1 MTNFTPDEWMCMCI
15 SRQVTDGEV
24 LAQGINTPL
33 VMAGFILAKLT
44 HAPNVQFASAVAQ
57 GICQAWSPLSI
68 TYNEDFWLK
77 ESLMNVGFAV
87 ATADLLPT
95 YAPKEFFRPA
105 QIDSAGNFNNIAF
118 GSDYSHPTLRLPG
131 AGGIPDVTTYSDH
144 VYLYVP
150 RHSRVTFVKQVDY
163 ISGLGH
169 SDKRQRGA
177 GARYLVSDLGEFDWY
192 EGQMRLI
199 RHHPRVSI
207 DRIVAK
213 TGFPLQIAPD
223 IHPIPAPSADEIG
236 LLREVIDP
244 LNIRKLETL
253 GGAERKALLRHI
265 IEQERRTF
273 S

>member
-1 MTNFTPDEWMCMCI
+1 MSDFTPDEWISVCI

-95 YAPKEFFRPA
+95 YTPKEFFRPA
-105 QIDSAGNFNNIAF
+105 QVDSAGNFNNIAF
-118 GSDYSHPTLRLPG
+118 GDYNRPTLRLPG

-144 VYLYVP
+144 IYLYVP
-150 RHSRVTFVKQVDY
+150 RHSRVTFTKQVDY
-163 ISGLGH
+163 VSGLGH
-169 SDKRQRGA
+169 TDSRLRGA
-177 GARYLVSDLGEFDWY
+177 GVRYLVSDLGEFDWHD
-192 EGQMRLI
+192 GHMRLI
-199 RHHPRVSI
+199 RHHPEVSI
-207 DRIVAK
+207 DRIIAK
-213 TGFPLQIAPD
+213 TGFSLQIASD
-223 IHPIPAPSADEIG
+223 VYPIPTPSSEEIR

-265 IEQERRTF
+265 IEQERR
-273 S
+273 

>member
-1 MTNFTPDEWMCMCI
+1 MMSKITPDEWMCVSI
-15 SRQVTDGEV
+15 ARQVTDGEV

-44 HAPNVQFASAVAQ
+44 HAPHAQFASAIAQ

-68 TYNEDFWLK
+68 THNEDFWLK

-118 GSDYSHPTLRLPG
+118 GDYHHPTLRLPG

-144 VYLYVP
+144 IYLYVP

-163 ISGLGH
+163 VSGLGH
-169 SDKRQRGA
+169 TAKRLRGT
-177 GARYLVSDLGEFDWY
+177 GAKYLVSDLGEFDWQN
-192 EGQMRLI
+192 GQMRLI
-199 RHHPRVSI
+199 RHHPEVTI
-207 DRIVAK
+207 DRIIAK
-213 TGFPLQIAPD
+213 TGFALQIAPD
-223 IHPIPAPSADEIG
+223 VHPIQAPTAEEIR

-253 GGAERKALLRHI
+253 GGAERKALLRQI
-265 IEQERRTF
+265 IEQEQH
-273 S
+273 

>member
-1 MTNFTPDEWMCMCI
+1 MTNFTPDEWMCVCI

-44 HAPNVQFASAVAQ
+44 HAPNVQFASAIAQ
-57 GICQAWSPLSI
+57 GICQTWTPLSI
-68 TYNEDFWLK
+68 TYNEDFWLR

-95 YAPKEFFRPA
+95 YTPKEFFRPA
-105 QIDSAGNFNNIAF
+105 QVDSMGNFNNIAL
-118 GSDYSHPTLRLPG
+118 GDYAHPKLRLPG

-144 VYLYVP
+144 IYLYVP

-169 SDKRQRGA
+169 TEKRIRGA
-177 GARYLVSDLGEFDWY
+177 GARYLVSDLGEFDWHN
-192 EGQMRLI
+192 GQMRLI
-199 RHHPRVSI
+199 RHHPDVSI
-207 DRIVAK
+207 DRIIAK
-213 TGFPLQIAPD
+213 TGFELLIASD
-223 IHPIPAPSADEIG
+223 VHPIPAPNEEEIR

-253 GGAERKALLRHI
+253 GGAERKALLRQI
-265 IEQERRTF
+265 IQQERR
-273 S
+273 